1 MSQCRLE
8 APIRAILDKPDGEQ
22 VSVTIPAWSVLH
34 TTSQTSTLLGLV
46 DVYWIGRHYWVSLR
60 DLLKNAE
67 LVESA

>member
-8 APIRAILDKPDGEQ
+8 APIQAILDKPDGEQ

-34 TTSQTSTLLGLV
+34 TTSQPSNLLGLV
-46 DVYWIGRHYWVSLR
+46 DVYWEGRHYGVSLK